1 MKISDCHWKI
11 PIALGIVLSS
21 LVPVV
26 LLCFIDAMDLKCSEW
41 AYKHQALPTI
51 AWTFRSSYLVGF
63 VLPILTTAS
72 AIWFVVGKSVGI
84 ARLAWVAFLLIVL
97 HLIWFSWGIL
107 GFYLTNQKFVMF

>member
-63 VLPILTTAS
+63 VGSVAQ
-72 AIWFVVGKSVGI
+72 FVGDFDRIFSGI
-84 ARLAWVAFLLIVL
+84 KLF
-97 HLIWFSWGIL
+97 
-107 GFYLTNQKFVMF
+107 